1 MKYLDGK
8 REEKLHCR
16 NLRSCGAIMARP
28 REEPVLLNYVF
39 GYLNPGTVRA
49 TSFVLLAAGR
59 VNLSSFEGAGKARA
73 IVRRCRTQETPAHDV
88 RAETSCAGGR
98 PAANYLGGW
107 RSCQGEGE
115 AGGRRQLRGGWG

>member
-49 TSFVLLAAGR
+49 T
-59 VNLSSFEGAGKARA
+59 SFEGAGKARA